1 MAGMVNYNNQNV
13 YIASLPRSGSTLLG
27 MILNQHP
34 NCFNIGESFYWA
46 KLNPKNII
54 CTCGLKGCPV
64 LSSVYKKIKDSPD
77 ILGITETV
85 TIIDSILQNSD
96 TFSREQITKIYSDDI
111 ASSCNGFN
119 DLADI
124 LRKIIDRNIIIDT
137 SSNIIIAQGLAKF
150 RNWKI
155 IILTRDPRG
164 IIYSLK
170 KAAVRHRE
178 NIPENLWRGYIVDF
192 LKRADFLCDKDNVI
206 LVRYEDLCA
215 DPGAVVNKIC
225 NFLGIDFH
233 VKLLKYRRDKGHVLM
248 ANRMRFG
255 KNDDIIQDNSWKTH
269 LSREENKI
277 ICNDA
282 ELINAYKKFNYEI
295 R

>member
-1 MAGMVNYNNQNV
+1 MAGMANYNNQNV

-46 KLNPKNII
+46 KLNPENVI
-54 CTCGLKGCPV
+54 CTCGLKGCSV
-64 LSSVYKKIKDSPD
+64 LNSVYKKIKNNSD
-77 ILGITETV
+77 ILSITDTV
-85 TIIDSILQNSD
+85 ATLDSILQDSNPL
-96 TFSREQITKIYSDDI
+96 SREQIAKIYSDNI
-111 ASSCNGFN
+111 TRSCNGLN
-119 DLADI
+119 DLAGTF
-124 LRKIIDRNIIIDT
+124 RKVTNRNIIIDT
-137 SSNIIIAQGLAKF
+137 SSNVIMALGLTRFK
-150 RNWKI
+150 NWKI

-170 KAAVRHRE
+170 KAAIRHRK
-178 NIPENLWRGYIVDF
+178 NIPKDLWHGYIVDF
-192 LKRADFLCDKDNVI
+192 LERTSYFCKSDNVL

-215 DPGAVVNKIC
+215 DPKVTINRICHFLKI
-225 NFLGIDFH
+225 NFDVRF
-233 VKLLKYRRDKGHVLM
+233 LKYRRDKGHVLM

-255 KNDDIIQDNSWKTH
+255 KNDDIVQDNSWKTH